1 MSTPAPAAKTAAKP
15 AAKGAAAA
23 PSRPFITGTREI
35 ESHVYD
41 NTVTM
46 QTTSVTLPD
55 YDLVTDGYVA
65 GIYIYV
71 QGVVTANTTAATG
84 TFQEDAPWNALG
96 TVQFADVSNRPIL
109 GPMSGYELKTL
120 IKFGG
125 FSFSD
130 DAQDSAL
137 YAVTASSTSAG
148 GSFQWVLHLPIEFVH
163 RNALGSL
170 TNLSNA
176 SVFRLSMTLNA
187 STGVYAGTTGT
198 PVVLPQVRVRIQQHG
213 WMESAGHDPFG
224 NPAASAPPAV
234 DSVMYSERQT
244 YTVNAGSQNFR
255 LTPFEGQV
263 RGLLFFLRD
272 STGSR
277 LQGEAD
283 WPDPL
288 RLHYDATVPLDRIKD
303 IWKRMVEEQFGYTA
317 AQPASL
323 AGGSAAINPA
333 ASFRD
338 NGVYPI
344 AYNRDFG
351 KGPGAEQCYGYMYVS
366 AGTALRFDGT
376 IQGSGVHTLTVIPN
390 YINPAGG
397 NALALT
403 GGK

>member
-1 MSTPAPAAKTAAKP
+1 MATSTT
-15 AAKGAAAA
+15 
-23 PSRPFITGTREI
+23 
-35 ESHVYD
+35 
-41 NTVTM
+41 
-46 QTTSVTLPD
+46 TLPT

-65 GIYIYV
+65 GLYIYL
-71 QGVVTANTTAATG
+71 QATVTGNTTAATAN
-84 TFQEDAPWNALG
+84 FQEDAPWNALQ
-96 TVQFADVSNRPIL
+96 TVTFSDVSNRPIL
-109 GPMSGYELKTL
+109 GPMSGWELKTL

-125 FSFSD
+125 FFD
-130 DAQDSAL
+130 GGDPQDSVL
-137 YAVTASSTSAG
+137 YSVTTGTAAGG
-148 GSFQWVLHLPIEFVH
+148 GSFQWILHLPIEFVH

-176 SVFRLSMTLNA
+176 AVFRVDMTLNA
-187 STGVYAGTTGT
+187 ASNVYSGAGGT
-198 PVVLPQVRVRIQQHG
+198 PITLPNCRVRIHQHG

-244 YTVNAGSQNFR
+244 YTVNSGAQNFR
-255 LTPFEGQV
+255 LTPFEGHV
-263 RGLLFFLRD
+263 RNIIFYLKD
-272 STGSR
+272 SAGSR

-288 RLHYDATVPLDRIKD
+288 RLHYDATVPYDRLKD
-303 IWKRMVEEQFGYTA
+303 FWKRYVEELWGYTA
-317 AQPASL
+317 AQPASIT
-323 AGGSAAINPA
+323 ATATAINPC

-338 NGVYPI
+338 NGVYPL
-344 AYNRDFG
+344 AFNRDFAM
-351 KGPGAEQCYGYMYVS
+351 KPGAEQAYGYMYVS

-376 IQGSGVHTLTVIPN
+376 IAGSGSHTLVALIN